1 MTTKLPYIETS
12 QLRAALALLKMS
24 DDVRLV
30 TNCVHIN
37 AEHIEVSNGHVVL
50 RMKHNSEFSD
60 DIVIQFDEAIPSDAE
75 YTHIKSY
82 GDGSYVAIHYK
93 QEKDE
98 NFYPSYKTKLTLIK
112 DKYPSFNRL
121 FAQEFIKGEA
131 PLLQSM
137 YLALP
142 YLLFGR
148 VITGVLKTKDS
159 KSVLFD
165 FSLLTKKSFGD
176 PKLLVLAVAD
186 NAFDIADKVYSLI
199 KDDD

>member
-12 QLRAALALLKMS
+12 QLRAALTLLKMS

-37 AEHIEVSNGHVVL
+37 VEHIEVSNGHVVL

-82 GDGSYVAIHYK
+82 DDGSYVAIHYK

-98 NFYPSYKTKLTLIK
+98 NFYPYYKTKLTLIK

-121 FAQEFIKGEA
+121 FEQEFIKGEA

-148 VITGVLKTKDS
+148 VITGMLKTKDS

>member
-1 MTTKLPYIETS
+1 MITKLPYIETS
-12 QLRAALALLKMS
+12 QLRAALTLLKMS

-75 YTHIKSY
+75 YTHVKSY
-82 GDGSYVAIHYK
+82 DDGSYVAIHYK

-121 FAQEFIKGEA
+121 FEQEFIKGET
-131 PLLQSM
+131 PLIQAM

-148 VITGVLKTKDS
+148 VITGMLKTKDS

-186 NAFDIADKVYSLI
+186 NTFDIADKVYSLM

>member
-12 QLRAALALLKMS
+12 QLRAALTLLKMS
-24 DDVRLV
+24 DDVRLI
-30 TNCVHIN
+30 TNCIHIN
-37 AEHIEVSNGHVVL
+37 AEYIEVSNGHVVL

-60 DIVIQFDEAIPSDAE
+60 DIVIQFNEAIPSDAE

-82 GDGSYVAIHYK
+82 DDGSYVAIHYK

-98 NFYPSYKTKLTLIK
+98 NFYPSYKTRLTLIK
-112 DKYPSFNRL
+112 NKYPSFNRL
-121 FAQEFIKGEA
+121 FEQEFIKGEV

-148 VITGVLKTKDS
+148 VITGMLKTKDS

>member
-12 QLRAALALLKMS
+12 QLRAALTLLKMS

-37 AEHIEVSNGHVVL
+37 AKHIEVSNGHVVL

-82 GDGSYVAIHYK
+82 DDGSYVAIHYK

-98 NFYPSYKTKLTLIK
+98 NFYPYYKTKLTLIK

-121 FAQEFIKGEA
+121 FEQEFIKGEA

-148 VITGVLKTKDS
+148 VITGMLKTKDS

>member
-12 QLRAALALLKMS
+12 QLRAALTLLKMS
-24 DDVRLV
+24 DDVRLI
-30 TNCVHIN
+30 TNCIHIN
-37 AEHIEVSNGHVVL
+37 AEYIEVSNGHVVL

-82 GDGSYVAIHYK
+82 DDSSYVAIHYK

-121 FAQEFIKGEA
+121 FEQEFIKGEA
-131 PLLQSM
+131 PLIQAM

-148 VITGVLKTKDS
+148 VITGILKTKNN
-159 KSVLFD
+159 KNVLFN
-165 FSLLTKKSFGD
+165 FSSMTKEAFGD
-176 PKLLVLAVAD
+176 PKLLVLPVAD
-186 NAFDIADKVYSLI
+186 NAFDITDKVYSLI

>member
-12 QLRAALALLKMS
+12 RLRAALTLLKMS
-24 DDVRLV
+24 DDVRLI
-30 TNCVHIN
+30 TNCIHIN
-37 AEHIEVSNGHVVL
+37 AEYIEVSNGHVVL

-75 YTHIKSY
+75 YTYIKSY
-82 GDGSYVAIHYK
+82 DDGSYVAIHYK

-98 NFYPSYKTKLTLIK
+98 NFYPSYKTRLTLIK
-112 DKYPSFNRL
+112 NKYPSFNRL
-121 FAQEFIKGEA
+121 FEQKFIKGEV

-148 VITGVLKTKDS
+148 VITGVLKTKDN

-186 NAFDIADKVYSLI
+186 NAFDIADKAYSLI

>member
-12 QLRAALALLKMS
+12 QLRAALTLLKMS

-82 GDGSYVAIHYK
+82 DDGSYVAIHYK

-112 DKYPSFNRL
+112 DRYPSFNGI
-121 FAQEFIKGEA
+121 FEQEFVKGKT

-148 VITGVLKTKDS
+148 VITGMLKTKDN

-165 FSLLTKKSFGD
+165 FSPLIKKSFGD

-186 NAFDIADKVYSLI
+186 NAFEIADKVYSLI